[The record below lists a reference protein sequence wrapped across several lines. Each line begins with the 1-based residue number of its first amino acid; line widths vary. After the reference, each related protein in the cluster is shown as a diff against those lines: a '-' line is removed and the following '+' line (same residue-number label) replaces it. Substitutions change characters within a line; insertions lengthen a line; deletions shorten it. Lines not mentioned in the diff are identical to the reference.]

1 MELKFHKQRI
11 NDKDIALLKNELDRL
26 EEERDYYLFKL
37 KNGEDYKKLI
47 LFLFD
52 NNIKFELA

>member
-1 MELKFHKQRI
+1 MDDQSLVLIKK
-11 NDKDIALLKNELDRL
+11 ELDRL
-26 EEERDYYLFKL
+26 EEEREYYSFKL

-52 NNIKFELA
+52 NKIKFELA